1 MTAQY
6 MLYSVG
12 AKQEQHS
19 QCLLGPF
26 AFREFPAENCLAWKA
41 ERGADKHQTTST
53 SCISRAHGRFCLGA
67 WRHSL
72 CGWAG
77 LRGYTNITLVLKK
90 AAMSKWGTASGAPEL
105 SVYLTFLDGEK
116 CSFTAQQGGRG
127 VDSGLLCVSK
137 VVSTLEATNHLS
149 ASL

>member
-1 MTAQY
+1 MTAQN

-67 WRHSL
+67 WRHSH

-77 LRGYTNITLVLKK
+77 LRGYTNIALVLKK
-90 AAMSKWGTASGAPEL
+90 AAMSMWGVAFWTERNVALQHSRGA
-105 SVYLTFLDGEK
+105 
-116 CSFTAQQGGRG
+116 GGWT
-127 VDSGLLCVSK
+127 VDCYVCQRLL
-137 VVSTLEATNHLS
+137 AP
-149 ASL
+149 